1 MFTDLWSSSA
11 ESIPSL
17 HPNIGKIPH
26 ISELQRIV
34 HLLSTSIEAFICG
47 KIVFHRQNYK
57 K

>member
-1 MFTDLWSSSA
+1 MFTDLWSSSV

-17 HPNIGKIPH
+17 HPNIGKTPH

-34 HLLSTSIEAFICG
+34 HVLSTSIEAFICG

>member
-1 MFTDLWSSSA
+1 MFTDLWSSSV

-17 HPNIGKIPH
+17 HPNIGKTPN
-26 ISELQRIV
+26 ISELQKIV